1 MNPAQASAQTA
12 GQPPSSSTVDAG
24 TTREAGFET
33 TQPVESHV
41 PGQATGSGQQPIF
54 GDIQDLLPEQPE
66 RRDREDA
73 DGDEQPRR

>member
-1 MNPAQASAQTA
+1 MRAISEARLET
-12 GQPPSSSTVDAG
+12 GRPS
-24 TTREAGFET
+24 E
-33 TQPVESHV
+33 PYV

>member
-1 MNPAQASAQTA
+1 
-12 GQPPSSSTVDAG
+12 VDTG
-24 TTREAGFET
+24 TTHEARFET
-33 TQPVESHV
+33 GRPGESHV
-41 PGQATGSGQQPIF
+41 PGQATGSGPQPIF